1 MPPELSTPVE
11 LSALPS
17 VDRLLGTPSLVAA
30 EARHGHD
37 AVVAAVRA
45 ELDAVRAQTRAGQI
59 ARVPPMEAIAERVA
73 EALHAEA
80 RSSLRPVVNL
90 TGTVLHTNLGR
101 ALLPDAAIAAL
112 AQAAAAPCNLEFEL
126 QDGGR
131 GERDAHV
138 EPLVC
143 RLTGAEAAMVVNNN
157 AAAVF
162 LVLNTLA
169 ARREVM
175 VSRGELVEIGGQ
187 FRIPDIMTRSGAVLR
202 EVGATNRTHAHD
214 YAHALGAR
222 TALVLKVHTSNYEVR
237 GFTSSV
243 GVGDLAPLA
252 RTAGVPLVVDLGSG
266 TLVDLRR
273 YGLPHEPT
281 VREALAAGADL
292 VTFSGDKLL
301 GGPQCGIVAGRR
313 DLVERLRRNPLRRA
327 LRVDKLV
334 LAALEPVLRLYLD
347 PDRLVQALP
356 TLRLLVRPTGDIR
369 TVAQR
374 LAVALA
380 NVLSSAYVVEVID
393 CASQIGSGALPVDVL
408 PSAGVRVHSTS
419 ARRNRDRDIQRL
431 SRALRAL
438 PLPIIGRIDDHALVL
453 DCRCLVDV
461 DEVVNMLGTSAAAFA
476 SASATAPG

>member
-1 MPPELSTPVE
+1 VPPELSTPVE

-17 VDRLLGTPSLVAA
+17 VDRLLGTPRLVAA
-30 EARHGHD
+30 VGRHGHD

-45 ELDAVRAQTRAGQI
+45 ELAAVRARTRSGRLVDMPSLESMAT
-59 ARVPPMEAIAERVA
+59 RVD
-73 EALHAEA
+73 EALHADA
-80 RSSLRPVVNL
+80 RPSQRPVVNL

-101 ALLPDAAIAAL
+101 ALLPDAAVAAL
-112 AQAAAAPCNLEFEL
+112 AQAAATAWNLEFDL

-138 EPLVC
+138 EPLLC
-143 RLTGAEAAMVVNNN
+143 RLTGAEAALVVNNN

-162 LVLNTLA
+162 LVLNALA
-169 ARREVM
+169 ARREVI

-214 YAHALGAR
+214 YADALGRR

-243 GVGDLAPLA
+243 DVADLAPLA

-281 VREALAAGADL
+281 VSEALVAGADL

-347 PDRLVQALP
+347 PDRLAQALP
-356 TLRLLVRPTGDIR
+356 TLRLLVRPAADIR
-369 TVAQR
+369 PVAER

-380 NVLSSAYVVEVID
+380 DVLSPPYMVEVID
-393 CASQIGSGALPVDVL
+393 CSSQIGSGALPVDLL
-408 PSAGVRVHSTS
+408 PSAGVRVHSS
-419 ARRNRDRDIQRL
+419 GARRNRDRDIQRL

-438 PLPIIGRIDDHALVL
+438 PLPLIGRIDDHTLVL

-461 DEVVNMLGTSAAAFA
+461 DEVVNMLAASAAVLAP
-476 SASATAPG
+476 ASATTPG